1 MDINNIKIKVEDL
14 SDNYGKFII
23 EPLEKGYGVTLGN
36 SLRRTLLSSMGGA
49 AATAIR
55 IEGITHEFD
64 TIPGVKEDVIEI
76 ILSIKELVVKMFTD
90 EPQILKLKAKGKKI
104 VTAADI
110 TPNINIEILNPDLK
124 IATLNG
130 NAKLDMEIVVE
141 KGMGYLPAEKNKKPS
156 KSVDTIFIDSFFSP
170 ITKVRYDVETASLSQ
185 FSNYDK
191 LTLEIFTNKSILPD
205 EALSKSANILIK
217 YLKVFTKFSPEDV
230 ESESE
235 PISREEKEK
244 SEKEKILNKTI
255 EELDFSVRSYNC
267 LKKSNVNTL
276 RDLVNY
282 SPMEVIKIKNLG
294 KKSLDEIKEKMAK
307 YGFVLGEKMHQEDFK
322 DEA

>member
-1 MDINNIKIKVEDL
+1 MDINNIKIKVENL

-36 SLRRTLLSSMGGA
+36 SIRRTLLSSMWGA

-76 ILSIKELVVKMFTD
+76 ILNVKELVVKMFSD
-90 EPQILKLKAKGKKI
+90 EPQILKLKVKGKKT

-110 TPNINIEILNPDLK
+110 IPNINVEILNPDLT
-124 IATLNG
+124 IATLNK

-141 KGMGYLPAEKNKKPS
+141 KGTGYLLAEKNKKS
-156 KSVDTIFIDSFFSP
+156 DQSVDTIFIDSFFSP
-170 ITKVRYDVETASLSQ
+170 ITKVSYDVETASLSK

-191 LTLEIFTNKSILPD
+191 LILEIFTNKSILPD

-217 YLKVFTKFSPEDV
+217 YLKVFTKFSPEDI
-230 ESESE
+230 ELEGE
-235 PISREEKEK
+235 PISEEEKK
-244 SEKEKILNKTI
+244 RSEKEKILNKTI

-267 LKKSNVNTL
+267 LKKSKINTL
-276 RDLVNY
+276 RDLVEC

-294 KKSLDEIKEKMAK
+294 KKSLDEIKEKITK
-307 YGFVLGEKMHQEDFK
+307 YGFVLGEKMHQEDF
-322 DEA
+322 

>member
-36 SLRRTLLSSMGGA
+36 SLRRTLLSSMWGA

-76 ILSIKELVVKMFTD
+76 ILNIKELVVKMFAD
-90 EPQILKLKAKGKKI
+90 EPQILKLKVKGKKT

-110 TPNINIEILNPDLK
+110 TPNINVEILNPDLK
-124 IATLNG
+124 IATLNS
-130 NAKLDMEIVVE
+130 NAKLDMEIVIE
-141 KGMGYLPAEKNKKPS
+141 KGMGYLLAEKNKKS
-156 KSVDTIFIDSFFSP
+156 DQSVDTIFVDSFFSP

-185 FSNYDK
+185 FFNYDK

-230 ESESE
+230 ELEGE
-235 PISREEKEK
+235 LISKEEKEK

-276 RDLVNY
+276 KDLVNY

-294 KKSLDEIKEKMAK
+294 KKSLDEIKEKITK
-307 YGFVLGEKMHQEDFK
+307 YGFVLGEKMHQEDF
-322 DEA
+322 

>member
-36 SLRRTLLSSMGGA
+36 SLRRTLLSSMWGA

-64 TIPGVKEDVIEI
+64 TISGVKEDVIEI
-76 ILSIKELVVKMFTD
+76 ILNIKELVVKIFSD

-110 TPNINIEILNPDLK
+110 TPNINVEILNPDLK

-130 NAKLDMEIVVE
+130 HAKIDMEIIVE
-141 KGMGYLPAEKNKKPS
+141 KGMGYLLAEKNKKS
-156 KSVDTIFIDSFFSP
+156 GQSVDTIFIDSFFSP

-185 FSNYDK
+185 FSNYEK
-191 LTLEIFTNKSILPD
+191 LTLEVFTDKSLLPD
-205 EALSKSANILIK
+205 EALSKSASILIK
-217 YLKVFTKFSPEDV
+217 YLKIFTKFSPEDV
-230 ESESE
+230 ELEGE
-235 PISREEKEK
+235 LISKEEKEK

-267 LKKSNVNTL
+267 LKMSNVNTL
-276 RDLVNY
+276 RDLLNY
-282 SPMEVIKIKNLG
+282 SPMEIIKIKNLG
-294 KKSLDEIKEKMAK
+294 KKSLDEIKEKINK
-307 YGFVLGEKMHQEDFK
+307 YGFVLGEKMHQEDF
-322 DEA
+322 

>member
-1 MDINNIKIKVEDL
+1 MNINNIKIKVEDL

-36 SLRRTLLSSMGGA
+36 SLRRTLLSSMWGA

-76 ILSIKELVVKMFTD
+76 ILNIKELVVKIFAE
-90 EPQILKLKAKGKKI
+90 EPQILKLKAKGKKTL
-104 VTAADI
+104 TAADI
-110 TPNINIEILNPDLK
+110 TPNINVEILNPDLK
-124 IATLNG
+124 IATLNS
-130 NAKLDMEIVVE
+130 NAKLDMEIVIE
-141 KGMGYLPAEKNKKPS
+141 KGMGYLLAEKNKKS
-156 KSVDTIFIDSFFSP
+156 DQSVDTIFVDSFFSP

-230 ESESE
+230 ELEGE
-235 PISREEKEK
+235 LISKEEKEK

-276 RDLVNY
+276 KDLVNY

-294 KKSLDEIKEKMAK
+294 KKSLDEIKEKITK
-307 YGFVLGEKMHQEDFK
+307 YGFVLGEKMHQEDF
-322 DEA
+322 

>member
-1 MDINNIKIKVEDL
+1 MNINGIKIRVEDL

-36 SLRRTLLSSMGGA
+36 SLRRALLSSMWGA

-76 ILSIKELVVKMFTD
+76 ILNIKELVVKMFAD
-90 EPQILKLKAKGKKI
+90 EPQILKLKVKGKKR

-110 TPNINIEILNPDLK
+110 TPNINVEILNPDLK
-124 IATLNG
+124 IATLDSS
-130 NAKLDMEIVVE
+130 AKLDMEIVVE
-141 KGMGYLPAEKNKKPS
+141 KGMGYVPAEKNKKLDQ
-156 KSVDTIFIDSFFSP
+156 SVDTIFIDSLFSP
-170 ITKVRYDVETASLSQ
+170 ITKVRYDVEPASLSQ

-217 YLKVFTKFSPEDV
+217 YLKVFTKFSPEDA
-230 ESESE
+230 ELEGE
-235 PISREEKEK
+235 LISKEEKEK

-294 KKSLDEIKEKMAK
+294 KKSLDEIKEKLTK
-307 YGFVLGEKMHQEDFK
+307 YEFVLGEKIHQEDF
-322 DEA
+322 

>member
-1 MDINNIKIKVEDL
+1 MNINNIKIKVEDL

-36 SLRRTLLSSMGGA
+36 SLRRTLLSSMWGA

-76 ILSIKELVVKMFTD
+76 ILNIKELVVKMFAE
-90 EPQILKLKAKGKKI
+90 EPQILKLKAKGKKTL
-104 VTAADI
+104 TAADI
-110 TPNINIEILNPDLK
+110 TPNINVEILNPDLK
-124 IATLNG
+124 IATLNSDT
-130 NAKLDMEIVVE
+130 KLDMEIVIE
-141 KGMGYLPAEKNKKPS
+141 KGMGYLLAEKNKKS
-156 KSVDTIFIDSFFSP
+156 DQSVDTIFVDSFFSP

-217 YLKVFTKFSPEDV
+217 YLRVFTKFSPEDV
-230 ESESE
+230 ELEGE
-235 PISREEKEK
+235 LISKEEKEK

-276 RDLVNY
+276 RDLVDY

-294 KKSLDEIKEKMAK
+294 KKSLDEIKEKLTK
-307 YGFVLGEKMHQEDFK
+307 YGFVLGEKMHQEDF
-322 DEA
+322 

>member
-23 EPLEKGYGVTLGN
+23 EPLEKGYGITLGN
-36 SLRRTLLSSMGGA
+36 SLRRTLLSSMWGA

-76 ILSIKELVVKMFTD
+76 ILNIKELVVKMFTD
-90 EPQILKLKAKGKKI
+90 EPQILKLKVKNKKN

-110 TPNINIEILNPDLK
+110 TPNINVEILNPGLT
-124 IATLNG
+124 IATLNKDT
-130 NAKLDMEIVVE
+130 KLNMEIVVE
-141 KGMGYLPAEKNKKPS
+141 KGMGYLFAEKNKKS
-156 KSVDTIFIDSFFSP
+156 GQSVDTIFIDSFFSP
-170 ITKVRYDVETASLSQ
+170 VTKVSYDVETASLSQ

-230 ESESE
+230 ELEGE
-235 PISREEKEK
+235 PISEEEKEK

-276 RDLVNY
+276 RDLVEY
-282 SPMEVIKIKNLG
+282 SPMEIIKIKNLG
-294 KKSLDEIKEKMAK
+294 KKSLDEIKEKITK
-307 YGFVLGEKMHQEDFK
+307 YGFVLGEKMHQEDF
-322 DEA
+322 

>member
-36 SLRRTLLSSMGGA
+36 SLRRTLLSSMWGA

-76 ILSIKELVVKMFTD
+76 ILNIKELVVKMFAD
-90 EPQILKLKAKGKKI
+90 EPQILKLKAKGKKTL
-104 VTAADI
+104 TAAGI
-110 TPNINIEILNPDLK
+110 TPNINVEILNPDLK
-124 IATLNG
+124 IATLNS

-141 KGMGYLPAEKNKKPS
+141 KGMGYLLAEKNKKAD

-230 ESESE
+230 ELEGE
-235 PISREEKEK
+235 LISREEKEK
-244 SEKEKILNKTI
+244 NEKEKILNKTI

-294 KKSLDEIKEKMAK
+294 KKSLDEIKEKITK
-307 YGFVLGEKMHQEDFK
+307 YGFVLGEKMHQEDF
-322 DEA
+322 

>member
-1 MDINNIKIKVEDL
+1 VMDINNIKIKVEDL

-36 SLRRTLLSSMGGA
+36 SLRRTLLSSMWGA
-49 AATAIR
+49 AATAVR

-64 TIPGVKEDVIEI
+64 TISGVKEDVIEI
-76 ILSIKELVVKMFTD
+76 ILNIKELVVKIFSD
-90 EPQILKLKAKGKKI
+90 EPQILKLKVKGKKT
-104 VTAADI
+104 VTASDI
-110 TPNINIEILNPDLK
+110 TPNINVEILNPDLK
-124 IATLNG
+124 IATLSG
-130 NAKLDMEIVVE
+130 HAKLDMEIVVE
-141 KGMGYLPAEKNKKPS
+141 KGMAYSLAEKNKKS
-156 KSVDTIFIDSFFSP
+156 GQSVDTIFIDSYFSP

-185 FSNYDK
+185 FSNYEK
-191 LTLEIFTNKSILPD
+191 LTLEIFTNKSMLPD

-217 YLKVFTKFSPEDV
+217 YLKIFTKFSPEDV
-230 ESESE
+230 ELEGE
-235 PISREEKEK
+235 LISREEKEK

-267 LKKSNVNTL
+267 LKMSNINTL

-294 KKSLDEIKEKMAK
+294 KKSLDEIKEKITK
-307 YGFVLGEKMHQEDFK
+307 YGFVLGEKMHQEDF
-322 DEA
+322 

>member
-23 EPLEKGYGVTLGN
+23 EPLEKGYGITLGN
-36 SLRRTLLSSMGGA
+36 SLRRTLLSSMWGA

-76 ILSIKELVVKMFTD
+76 ILNIKELVVKMFTD
-90 EPQILKLKAKGKKI
+90 EPQILKLKVKSKKN

-110 TPNINIEILNPDLK
+110 TPNINVEILNPGLT
-124 IATLNG
+124 IATLNKDT
-130 NAKLDMEIVVE
+130 KLNMEIVVE
-141 KGMGYLPAEKNKKPS
+141 KGMGYLFAEKNKKS
-156 KSVDTIFIDSFFSP
+156 GQSVDTIFIDSFFSP
-170 ITKVRYDVETASLSQ
+170 VTKVSYDVETASLSQ

-230 ESESE
+230 ELEGE
-235 PISREEKEK
+235 PISEEEKER

-276 RDLVNY
+276 RDLVEY
-282 SPMEVIKIKNLG
+282 SPMEIIKIKNLG
-294 KKSLDEIKEKMAK
+294 KKSLDEIKEKITK
-307 YGFVLGEKMHQEDFK
+307 YGFVLGEKMHQEDF
-322 DEA
+322 

>member
-1 MDINNIKIKVEDL
+1 MNINNVKIKVEDL

-36 SLRRTLLSSMGGA
+36 SLRRTLLSSMWGA

-76 ILSIKELVVKMFTD
+76 ILNIKELVVKMFVE
-90 EPQILKLKAKGKKI
+90 EPQILKLKAKGKKT

-110 TPNINIEILNPDLK
+110 TPNINVEILNPDLI
-124 IATLNG
+124 IATLNS
-130 NAKLDMEIVVE
+130 NAKLDMEIVIE
-141 KGMGYLPAEKNKKPS
+141 KGIGYLLADKNKKS
-156 KSVDTIFIDSFFSP
+156 NQSVDTIFIDSFFSP

-191 LTLEIFTNKSILPD
+191 LTLELFTNKSILPD

-217 YLKVFTKFSPEDV
+217 YLKIFTKFSPEDV
-230 ESESE
+230 ELEGE
-235 PISREEKEK
+235 LISKEEKEK

-276 RDLVNY
+276 RDLVSY

-294 KKSLDEIKEKMAK
+294 KKSLDEIKEKITK
-307 YGFVLGEKMHQEDFK
+307 YGFVLGEKMHQEDF
-322 DEA
+322 

>member
-36 SLRRTLLSSMGGA
+36 SIRRALLTSMWGA

-55 IEGITHEFD
+55 IEGISHEFD
-64 TIPGVKEDVIEI
+64 TITGVKEDVIEI
-76 ILSIKELVVKMFTD
+76 ILNIKELVVKIFTD
-90 EPQILKLKAKGKKI
+90 EPQILKLKAKGKKT

-110 TPNINIEILNPDLK
+110 TPNINVEILNPDLK
-124 IATLNG
+124 IATLNS

-141 KGMGYLPAEKNKKPS
+141 KGMGYFLSEKNKKS
-156 KSVDTIFIDSFFSP
+156 DQSVDTIFIDSFFSP
-170 ITKVRYDVETASLSQ
+170 VIKVSYDVETASLSQ

-191 LTLEIFTNKSILPD
+191 LILEIFTNKGILPD

-230 ESESE
+230 ELEGE
-235 PISREEKEK
+235 LISKEEKEK
-244 SEKEKILNKTI
+244 SEKEKILNKSI

-267 LKKSNVNTL
+267 LKKSNINTL
-276 RDLVNY
+276 RDIVNY

-294 KKSLDEIKEKMAK
+294 KKSLDEIKEKLTK
-307 YGFVLGEKMHQEDFK
+307 YGFVLGEKMHQEDF
-322 DEA
+322 

>member
-36 SLRRTLLSSMGGA
+36 SLRRTLLSSMWGA

-64 TIPGVKEDVIEI
+64 TIPGIKEDVIEI
-76 ILSIKELVVKMFTD
+76 ILNIKELVVKMFTD
-90 EPQILKLKAKGKKI
+90 EPQILKLKIKGKKM

-110 TPNINIEILNPDLK
+110 TPNINVEILNPDLK

-130 NAKLDMEIVVE
+130 NTKLDMEIVVE
-141 KGMGYLPAEKNKKPS
+141 KGMGYLLAEKNKKS
-156 KSVDTIFIDSFFSP
+156 GQSVDTIFIDSFFSP

-191 LTLEIFTNKSILPD
+191 LTLEIFTNKNILPD

-217 YLKVFTKFSPEDV
+217 YLKVFTKFSPEDI
-230 ESESE
+230 EIEGE
-235 PISREEKEK
+235 LISREEKEK

-294 KKSLDEIKEKMAK
+294 KKSLDEIKEKMNK
-307 YGFVLGEKMHQEDFK
+307 YGFVLGEKTHQEDF
-322 DEA
+322 

>member
-1 MDINNIKIKVEDL
+1 MNINNIKIKVEDL

-36 SLRRTLLSSMGGA
+36 SLRRTLLSSMWGA

-76 ILSIKELVVKMFTD
+76 ILNIKELAVKIFAE
-90 EPQILKLKAKGKKI
+90 EPQILKLKAKGKKTL
-104 VTAADI
+104 TAADI
-110 TPNINIEILNPDLK
+110 TPNINVEILNPDLK
-124 IATLNG
+124 IATLNS
-130 NAKLDMEIVVE
+130 NAKLDMEIVIE
-141 KGMGYLPAEKNKKPS
+141 KGMGYLLAEKNKKS
-156 KSVDTIFIDSFFSP
+156 DQSVDTIFVDSFFSP

-185 FSNYDK
+185 FFNYDK

-230 ESESE
+230 ELEGE
-235 PISREEKEK
+235 LISKEEKEK

-276 RDLVNY
+276 KDLVNY

-294 KKSLDEIKEKMAK
+294 KKSLDEIKEKITK
-307 YGFVLGEKMHQEDFK
+307 YGFVLGEKMHQEDF
-322 DEA
+322 

>member
-23 EPLEKGYGVTLGN
+23 EPLKKGYGVTLGN
-36 SLRRTLLSSMGGA
+36 SLRRALLSSMWGA

-64 TIPGVKEDVIEI
+64 TLPGVKEDVIEI
-76 ILSIKELVVKMFTD
+76 ILNIKELVVKMFAD

-110 TPNINIEILNPDLK
+110 TPNINVEILNPDLK

-130 NAKLDMEIVVE
+130 NAKLDIEIVVE
-141 KGMGYLPAEKNKKPS
+141 KGMGYLLAEKNNKS
-156 KSVDTIFIDSFFSP
+156 DQSVDTIFIDSFFSP

-230 ESESE
+230 ELEGE
-235 PISREEKEK
+235 LISREEKEK
-244 SEKEKILNKTI
+244 KEKEKILNKTI

-294 KKSLDEIKEKMAK
+294 KKSLDEIKEKITK
-307 YGFVLGEKMHQEDFK
+307 YGFVLGEKMHQEDF
-322 DEA
+322 

>member
-36 SLRRTLLSSMGGA
+36 SLRRTLLSSMWGA
-49 AATAIR
+49 AETAIR

-76 ILSIKELVVKMFTD
+76 ILNIKELVVKMFSD
-90 EPQILKLKAKGKKI
+90 EPQILKLKVKGKKK

-110 TPNINIEILNPDLK
+110 TPNINVEILNPDLT
-124 IATLNG
+124 IATLNKD
-130 NAKLDMEIVVE
+130 AKLNMEIVVE
-141 KGMGYLPAEKNKKPS
+141 KGMGYLLAEKNKKADQ
-156 KSVDTIFIDSFFSP
+156 SVDTIFIDSFFSP
-170 ITKVRYDVETASLSQ
+170 VTKVRYNVEPASLSQ

-217 YLKVFTKFSPEDV
+217 YLKVFTKFSPDDAEL
-230 ESESE
+230 EGE
-235 PISREEKEK
+235 PISEEEKER

-267 LKKSNVNTL
+267 LKKSKINTL
-276 RDLVNY
+276 RDLVKY
-282 SPMEVIKIKNLG
+282 SPMEVVKIKNLG
-294 KKSLDEIKEKMAK
+294 KKSLDEIKEKITK
-307 YGFVLGEKMHQEDFK
+307 YGFVLGEKMHQEDF
-322 DEA
+322 

>member
-36 SLRRTLLSSMGGA
+36 SLRRTLLSSMWGA

-76 ILSIKELVVKMFTD
+76 ILNIKELVVKMFTD
-90 EPQILKLKAKGKKI
+90 EPQILKLKVKGKKK

-110 TPNINIEILNPDLK
+110 TPNINIEILNPDLT
-124 IATLNG
+124 IATLNKD
-130 NAKLDMEIVVE
+130 AKLNMEIVVE
-141 KGMGYLPAEKNKKPS
+141 KGMDYLLAEKNKKS
-156 KSVDTIFIDSFFSP
+156 NQSVDTIFIDSFFSP
-170 ITKVRYDVETASLSQ
+170 VTKVSYNVEPASLSQ

-217 YLKVFTKFSPEDV
+217 YLKVFTKFSPDDAEL
-230 ESESE
+230 EGE
-235 PISREEKEK
+235 PISEEEKER

-267 LKKSNVNTL
+267 LKKSNINTL
-276 RDLVNY
+276 GDLVKY
-282 SPMEVIKIKNLG
+282 SPMEVVKIKNLG
-294 KKSLDEIKEKMAK
+294 KKSLDEIKEKITK
-307 YGFVLGEKMHQEDFK
+307 YGFVLGEKMHQEDF
-322 DEA
+322 

>member
-36 SLRRTLLSSMGGA
+36 SLRRTLLSSMWGA

-64 TIPGVKEDVIEI
+64 TIPGVKEDAIEI
-76 ILSIKELVVKMFTD
+76 ILNIKELVVKIFTD
-90 EPQILKLKAKGKKI
+90 EPQILKLKVKGKNK

-110 TPNINIEILNPDLK
+110 IPNINVEILNPDLT
-124 IATLNG
+124 IATLNK
-130 NAKLDMEIVVE
+130 NAKLDMEIVIE
-141 KGMGYLPAEKNKKPS
+141 KGMGYMLAEKNKKS
-156 KSVDTIFIDSFFSP
+156 GQSVDTIFIDSFFSP
-170 ITKVRYDVETASLSQ
+170 VTKVRYDVETASLSQ

-191 LTLEIFTNKSILPD
+191 LTLEIFTNKNILPD

-230 ESESE
+230 ELEGE
-235 PISREEKEK
+235 PISEEEKERN
-244 SEKEKILNKTI
+244 EKEKILNKTI

-267 LKKSNVNTL
+267 LKKSNINTL
-276 RDLVNY
+276 RDLVEY
-282 SPMEVIKIKNLG
+282 SPMEIIKIKNLG
-294 KKSLDEIKEKMAK
+294 KKSLDEIKEKITK
-307 YGFVLGEKMHQEDFK
+307 YGFVLGEKMHQEDF
-322 DEA
+322 

>member
-36 SLRRTLLSSMGGA
+36 SLRRTLLSSMWGA

-64 TIPGVKEDVIEI
+64 TIPGIKEDIIEI
-76 ILSIKELVVKMFTD
+76 ILNIKELVVKMFTD
-90 EPQILKLKAKGKKI
+90 EPQILKLKTKGKKI
-104 VTAADI
+104 VTAAGI
-110 TPNINIEILNPDLK
+110 TPNINVEILNPDLK

-141 KGMGYLPAEKNKKPS
+141 KGMGYLLAEKNKKS
-156 KSVDTIFIDSFFSP
+156 DKSVDTIFIDSFFSP

-230 ESESE
+230 ELEGE
-235 PISREEKEK
+235 LISREEKEK
-244 SEKEKILNKTI
+244 NEKEKILNKTI

-294 KKSLDEIKEKMAK
+294 KKSLDEIKEKITK
-307 YGFVLGEKMHQEDFK
+307 YGFVLGEKMHQEDF
-322 DEA
+322 

>member
-1 MDINNIKIKVEDL
+1 MNINNIKIKVEDL

-36 SLRRTLLSSMGGA
+36 SLRRTLLSSMWGA

-76 ILSIKELVVKMFTD
+76 ILNIKELAVKIFAE
-90 EPQILKLKAKGKKI
+90 EPQILKLKAKGKKTLI
-104 VTAADI
+104 AADI
-110 TPNINIEILNPDLK
+110 TPNINVEILNPDLK
-124 IATLNG
+124 IATLNS
-130 NAKLDMEIVVE
+130 NAKLDMEIVIE
-141 KGMGYLPAEKNKKPS
+141 KGMGYLLAEKNKKS
-156 KSVDTIFIDSFFSP
+156 DQSVDTIFVDSFFSP

-230 ESESE
+230 ELEGE
-235 PISREEKEK
+235 LISKEEKEK

-276 RDLVNY
+276 KDLVNY

-294 KKSLDEIKEKMAK
+294 KKSLDEIKEKITK
-307 YGFVLGEKMHQEDFK
+307 YGFVLGEKMHQEDF
-322 DEA
+322 

>member
-1 MDINNIKIKVEDL
+1 MDINKIKIKVEDL

-36 SLRRTLLSSMGGA
+36 SLRRTLLSSMWGA

-64 TIPGVKEDVIEI
+64 TIPGIKEDVIEI
-76 ILSIKELVVKMFTD
+76 ILNIKELVVKIFTD
-90 EPQILKLKAKGKKI
+90 EPQILKLKTKGKKI

-110 TPNINIEILNPDLK
+110 TPNINVEILNSDLK
-124 IATLNG
+124 IATLNS

-141 KGMGYLPAEKNKKPS
+141 KGMGYLLAEKNKKS
-156 KSVDTIFIDSFFSP
+156 DKSVDTIFIDSFFSP

-217 YLKVFTKFSPEDV
+217 YLKVFTKFSPEDI
-230 ESESE
+230 ELEGE
-235 PISREEKEK
+235 LISREEKEK

-267 LKKSNVNTL
+267 LKKSNINIL

-307 YGFVLGEKMHQEDFK
+307 YGFVLGEKTHQEDI
-322 DEA
+322 

>member
-1 MDINNIKIKVEDL
+1 MDINKIKIKVEDL

-36 SLRRTLLSSMGGA
+36 SLRRTLLSSMWGA

-64 TIPGVKEDVIEI
+64 TIPGVKEDAIEI
-76 ILSIKELVVKMFTD
+76 ILNIKELVVKMFTD
-90 EPQILKLKAKGKKI
+90 EPQILKLKVKGKNK

-110 TPNINIEILNPDLK
+110 IPNINIEILNPDLT
-124 IATLNG
+124 IATLNK
-130 NAKLDMEIVVE
+130 NAKLDMEIVIE
-141 KGMGYLPAEKNKKPS
+141 KGMGYLLAEKNKKS
-156 KSVDTIFIDSFFSP
+156 DQSVDTIFIDSFFSP
-170 ITKVRYDVETASLSQ
+170 VTKVRYDVETASLSQ

-191 LTLEIFTNKSILPD
+191 LTLEIFTNKNILPD

-230 ESESE
+230 ELEGE
-235 PISREEKEK
+235 PISEEEKEK

-276 RDLVNY
+276 RDLVEY
-282 SPMEVIKIKNLG
+282 SPMEIIKIKNLG
-294 KKSLDEIKEKMAK
+294 KKSLDEIKEKITK
-307 YGFVLGEKMHQEDFK
+307 YGFVLGEKMHQEDF
-322 DEA
+322 

>member
-1 MDINNIKIKVEDL
+1 MNINNIKIKVEDL

-36 SLRRTLLSSMGGA
+36 SLRRTLLSSMLGA

-76 ILSIKELVVKMFTD
+76 ILNIKELVVKMFVD
-90 EPQILKLKAKGKKI
+90 EPQILRLKAKGKKT

-110 TPNINIEILNPDLK
+110 TPNINVEILNPDLK
-124 IATLNG
+124 IATLNRY
-130 NAKLDMEIVVE
+130 AKLDMEIVVE
-141 KGMGYLPAEKNKKPS
+141 KGMGYLLAEKNKKS
-156 KSVDTIFIDSFFSP
+156 DQSVDTIFIDSFFSP
-170 ITKVRYDVETASLSQ
+170 VTKVRYDVETASMSQ

-230 ESESE
+230 ELEGE
-235 PISREEKEK
+235 LISKEEKEK

-294 KKSLDEIKEKMAK
+294 KKSLDEIKEKITK
-307 YGFVLGEKMHQEDFK
+307 YGFVLGEKMHQEDL
-322 DEA
+322 

>member
-23 EPLEKGYGVTLGN
+23 EPLEKGYGITLGN
-36 SLRRTLLSSMGGA
+36 SLRRTLLSSMWGA

-64 TIPGVKEDVIEI
+64 TISGVKEDVIEI
-76 ILSIKELVVKMFTD
+76 ILNIKELVVKLFSE
-90 EPQILKLKAKGKKI
+90 EPQILKLKVKGKKTI
-104 VTAADI
+104 TAADI

-124 IATLNG
+124 IATLSG
-130 NAKLDMEIVVE
+130 HAKLDMEIVVE
-141 KGMGYLPAEKNKKPS
+141 KGMGYSLAEKNKKS
-156 KSVDTIFIDSFFSP
+156 GQSVDTIFIDSYFSP

-230 ESESE
+230 ELEGE
-235 PISREEKEK
+235 LISKEEKEK

-276 RDLVNY
+276 KDLVNY

-294 KKSLDEIKEKMAK
+294 KKSLDEIKEKITK
-307 YGFVLGEKMHQEDFK
+307 YGFVLGEKMHQEDF
-322 DEA
+322 

>member
-1 MDINNIKIKVEDL
+1 MDINNIKIKVDDL

-36 SLRRTLLSSMGGA
+36 SLRRTLLSSMWGA

-76 ILSIKELVVKMFTD
+76 ILNIKELVVKMFTD

-110 TPNINIEILNPDLK
+110 TPNINVEILNPDLT
-124 IATLNG
+124 IATLNS

-141 KGMGYLPAEKNKKPS
+141 KGMGYLLAEKNKKS
-156 KSVDTIFIDSFFSP
+156 DQSVDTIFIDSFFSP
-170 ITKVRYDVETASLSQ
+170 VTKVRYDVETASLSQ

-230 ESESE
+230 ELEGE
-235 PISREEKEK
+235 LISREEKEK

-294 KKSLDEIKEKMAK
+294 KKSLDEIKEKITK
-307 YGFVLGEKMHQEDFK
+307 YGFVLGEKMHQEDF
-322 DEA
+322 

>member
-36 SLRRTLLSSMGGA
+36 SLRRTLLSSMWGA

-76 ILSIKELVVKMFTD
+76 ILNIKELVVKMFTD
-90 EPQILKLKAKGKKI
+90 EPQILKLKVKGKKK

-110 TPNINIEILNPDLK
+110 TPNINIEILNPDLT
-124 IATLNG
+124 IATLNKD
-130 NAKLDMEIVVE
+130 AKLNMEIVVE
-141 KGMGYLPAEKNKKPS
+141 KGMDYLLAEKNKKS
-156 KSVDTIFIDSFFSP
+156 NQSVDTIFIDSFFSP
-170 ITKVRYDVETASLSQ
+170 VTKVSYNVEPASLSQ

-191 LTLEIFTNKSILPD
+191 LILEIFTNKSILPD

-217 YLKVFTKFSPEDV
+217 YLKVFTKFSPDDAEL
-230 ESESE
+230 EGE
-235 PISREEKEK
+235 PISEEEKER

-267 LKKSNVNTL
+267 LKKSNINTL
-276 RDLVNY
+276 RDLVKY
-282 SPMEVIKIKNLG
+282 SPMEVVKIKNLG
-294 KKSLDEIKEKMAK
+294 KKSLDEIKEKITK
-307 YGFVLGEKMHQEDFK
+307 YGFVLGEKIHQEDF
-322 DEA
+322 